1 VGGTPQIKACAAA
14 RPESRL
20 AAETCGA
27 PPALFVAAIHGGDC
41 SGLPQ
46 EMGPEFNEIA
56 KEIEPSLY
64 DVVLVE
70 AA

>member
-1 VGGTPQIKACAAA
+1 VRQLGQNRGWQLKPAA
-14 RPESRL
+14 RRRRCLLPPFMEETAL
-20 AAETCGA
+20 A
-27 PPALFVAAIHGGDC
+27 FR
-41 SGLPQ
+41 
-46 EMGPEFNEIA
+46 MKWPEFNEIA